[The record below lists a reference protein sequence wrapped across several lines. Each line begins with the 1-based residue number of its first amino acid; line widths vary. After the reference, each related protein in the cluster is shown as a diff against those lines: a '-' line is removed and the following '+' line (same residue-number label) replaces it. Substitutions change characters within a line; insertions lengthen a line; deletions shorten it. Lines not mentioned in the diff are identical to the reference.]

1 MHRKNQIDLASRQ
14 RLLNFPPRNA
24 IQPLFDLILIRIR
37 VWFPFPFTYIS
48 LLFQLDW
55 DDTEEQSYRRWLRQL
70 QEDRAAQTEIDWSE
84 LDSEVA
90 YRERLRRQTEANAD
104 VPIRWDDKQER
115 ILRDKYVQMR

>member
-1 MHRKNQIDLASRQ
+1 M
-14 RLLNFPPRNA
+14 
-24 IQPLFDLILIRIR
+24 QPWFDLLLIRIP
-37 VWFPFPFTYIS
+37 VLFPFPSFPYTS
-48 LLFQLDW
+48 NVFQLDW
-55 DDTEEQSYRRWLRQL
+55 DDTEEQNYRRWLRQL

-104 VPIRWDDKQER
+104 VPIRWDDEQER